1 MIWSALAGGQLFTDN
16 SAHTQRIHQAFTRAG
31 QIMGLSTTGAIY
43 AWIMRLPSKPV
54 LITGSGRIH
63 AVTDALAASQIQM
76 DAVMWFKLLEVIRG
90 YEVA

>member
-31 QIMGLSTTGAIY
+31 QIMGLSTTG
-43 AWIMRLPSKPV
+43 
-54 LITGSGRIH
+54 SGRIH